1 MGKKDKNPYHA
12 MTIYT
17 MILSQLVGSILVGIF
32 GGKWV
37 DSYFNTEPLFL
48 IIGLLLGL
56 ATGIWAMLHTVRHF
70 F

>member
-1 MGKKDKNPYHA
+1 MGQKSKK
-12 MTIYT
+12 TIRGMALYT
-17 MILSQLVGSILVGIF
+17 TILSQLVGSLLVGIF
-32 GGKWV
+32 GGKWI
-37 DSYFNTEPLFL
+37 DQYLQTEPLFL